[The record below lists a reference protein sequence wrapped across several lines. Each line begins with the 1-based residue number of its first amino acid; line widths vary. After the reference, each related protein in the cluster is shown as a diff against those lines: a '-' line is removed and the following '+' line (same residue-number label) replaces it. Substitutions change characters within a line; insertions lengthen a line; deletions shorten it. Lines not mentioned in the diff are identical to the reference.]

1 MNFLSFLLGF
11 FNDCKSSYSMI
22 APTHVPQPC
31 PRTAPA
37 HAPQPCL
44 CTAPAHA
51 PQPCPCTASA
61 HAAIAATTT
70 DFSNTKNGNTKKIHP
85 LRLFSGWREPPL
97 LQQIMIKLLN
107 YIKISFI
114 QDYSQFSSSNGSE
127 IKLKKKYRSNNL
139 EKNIWFRRYNRSISK
154 LSRR

>member
-1 MNFLSFLLGF
+1 MGIFYHFYLVS
-11 FNDCKSSYSMI
+11 FNDCESSYSMI
-22 APTHVPQPC
+22 TPAHVPQPY

-70 DFSNTKNGNTKKIHP
+70 DFSNTKNGNTKKN
-85 LRLFSGWREPPL
+85 PPL
-97 LQQIMIKLLN
+97 TTFFPVGESCL
-107 YIKISFI
+107 Y
-114 QDYSQFSSSNGSE
+114 
-127 IKLKKKYRSNNL
+127 
-139 EKNIWFRRYNRSISK
+139 W
-154 LSRR
+154 